1 MTGRATSAVLGA
13 SLIAVVAGLG
23 TPQPAAADHA
33 PALLGLTPVDEDGT
47 YFELTAS
54 PGDVR
59 QLRVEAANFG
69 NEEMR
74 ARTYA
79 ADVYSIVNGGF
90 GAELFGEPAAG
101 TTEWLSYRP
110 RELTL
115 GPREAVVIDFAV
127 AVPDDAAPGEY
138 VTALVIENADP
149 VRGEGSVAFEQI
161 NRNAIAVAI
170 TVPGPRRTALEM
182 GGVRHQTVGDLSIV
196 SFEVENPGDTHLRPA
211 GRFVLRD
218 RDGTEVTARDV
229 RMDSVYAGT
238 GTLLEVPV
246 APRLAPGDYCAVL
259 TLSDEEAG
267 ATASVECLN
276 LSIASDGSG
285 PLSGVPAL
293 GPAAGLLGGWG
304 VLAIGLALL
313 AGIAALAWFAARR
326 RRRQMPP
333 AQAEAV
339 RAAARPAS
347 DFGDQPTG
355 GDAEVATMVRIL
367 RRVLRTHPGVRRA
380 WISRRESG
388 LLLALEA
395 PPGTSPAELTG
406 LSHAVKQHGEREVG
420 RPLSVR
426 VVAMSGAGPIARV
439 TRDAAPF
446 YVRPLDP

>member
-1 MTGRATSAVLGA
+1 MSGRATSAVLGA
-13 SLIAVVAGLG
+13 FLLAVIAGFG
-23 TPQPAAADHA
+23 TPHPAAADHA
-33 PALLGLTPVDEDGT
+33 PALLGLTPVDEEGT
-47 YFELTAS
+47 YFELTAA

-59 QLRVEAANFG
+59 HLRVEAANFG
-69 NEEMR
+69 DEEMR

-90 GAELFGEPAAG
+90 GAELFGEPAEG
-101 TTEWLSYRP
+101 TTDWLSYRA

-115 GPREAVVIDFAV
+115 GPREAVVIDFEV
-127 AVPDDAAPGEY
+127 AVPDEAAPGEY

-149 VRGEGSVAFEQI
+149 VRGEGSVAFEQV

-170 TVPGPRRTALEM
+170 TVPGPRRTALEI
-182 GGVRHQTVGDLSIV
+182 GGVRHQTVGDLTIV
-196 SFEVENPGDTHLRPA
+196 SFEVENPGDTHLRPT

-218 RDGTEVTARDV
+218 RAGAEVTARDV

-238 GTLLEVPV
+238 ATLLEIPV

-267 ATASVECLN
+267 ATASVECLDV
-276 LSIASDGSG
+276 SIASDGSG

-293 GPAAGLLGGWG
+293 GPAADLLEGWG
-304 VLAIGLALL
+304 VLAVGFALL
-313 AGIAALAWFAARR
+313 AVVAALAWFVARR
-326 RRRQMPP
+326 RRRRRPP
-333 AQAEAV
+333 AQAEGA

-347 DFGDQPTG
+347 DFGDRPAAA
-355 GDAEVATMVRIL
+355 DADVAPMLGSL

-380 WISRRESG
+380 WIIRRASG

-395 PPGTSPAELTG
+395 PPGTPPAELTG
-406 LSHAVKQHGEREVG
+406 LSHAVKERGEREVG
-420 RPLSVR
+420 QPLPVH
-426 VVAMSGAGPIARV
+426 VVALSGEGPIARV